1 MTSTKKILMLAVVA
15 LTVAAAA
22 PVAAFADDPV
32 GAVQADIAKLKTDV
46 QAKHD
51 QVVADAQKLE
61 TDANSF
67 AGTSDKKTARQ
78 TIRVDALKLTG
89 DWRSLLSTCLADRVQ
104 LRADVLAAKQAG
116 VPAQQL
122 RLLVRQ
128 ANLEIRLTNLNMRE
142 AVAEAHLAVVKLR
155 ESFAASGQ
163 QAPNV
168 TTPPSTTPTP
178 APVTP

>member
-1 MTSTKKILMLAVVA
+1 MTSTKKILMLVVVA
-15 LTVAAAA
+15 LAVAAVA

-32 GAVQADIAKLKTDV
+32 ATVQADIAKLKTDV

-51 QVVADAQKLE
+51 QVVLDAQKLE
-61 TDANSF
+61 ADASSL
-67 AGTSDKKTARQ
+67 AGTSNKKAARQ

-89 DWRSLLSTCLADRVQ
+89 DWRSLLSTCLADRMQ
-104 LRADVLAAKQAG
+104 LRADVHAAKAAG
-116 VPAQQL
+116 VPARQL

-128 ANLEIRLTNLNMRE
+128 ANLEIRLTNLNMRA

-168 TTPPSTTPTP
+168 VTPPTSTPTP